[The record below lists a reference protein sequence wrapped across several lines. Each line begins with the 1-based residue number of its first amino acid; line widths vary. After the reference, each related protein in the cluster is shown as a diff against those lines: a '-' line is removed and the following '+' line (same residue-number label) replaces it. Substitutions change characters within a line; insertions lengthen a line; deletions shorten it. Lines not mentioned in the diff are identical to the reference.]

1 MRVFIL
7 SFFMLAL
14 TACEGGLE
22 RSDYIGGFVTS
33 TGECQS
39 QGDLGLNYSKNKVDI
54 SFYCFL
60 KECATM
66 AGDVSKEGFFH
77 LESPEGYF
85 IQGKIKPKEASGNF
99 FLNIRGNSC
108 YGQWVGL
115 EN

>member
-1 MRVFIL
+1 
-7 SFFMLAL
+7 
-14 TACEGGLE
+14 
-22 RSDYIGGFVTS
+22 
-33 TGECQS
+33 
-39 QGDLGLNYSKNKVDI
+39 
-54 SFYCFL
+54 
-60 KECATM
+60 M